1 MIYVII
7 DIRMCSNKNSWYMR
21 GGKSYS
27 NQGRKPPWF
36 RKNSKAPSTSGSTSS
51 NKSKL
56 LKYVVETKPA
66 PYKGWRLY
74 FLEEG

>member
-1 MIYVII
+1 
-7 DIRMCSNKNSWYMR
+7 MR